1 MQVKDIKILNK
12 FDFYQLFTNFAIKYI
27 KFSLK
32 GFFVLY
38 NAVDIQKI
46 LPHRY
51 PFLLLDRVTELI
63 AGKHIEG
70 FKNVSISEPV
80 FQGHFPDH
88 PIYPGVMIIEGMAQ
102 AGGILAFKSMD
113 NASQEEIN
121 NKVVYF
127 MSIDKAKFRT
137 PVVPGDQ
144 LIYKIDVIRNKGVVW
159 QLDAKAYVDDKLV
172 AQAELKAMIVDKNK
186 V

>member
-1 MQVKDIKILNK
+1 M
-12 FDFYQLFTNFAIKYI
+12 
-27 KFSLK
+27 
-32 GFFVLY
+32 LY
-38 NAVDIQKI
+38 DVVEIQKI

-51 PFLLLDRVTELI
+51 PFLLLDRVTKLEK
-63 AGKHIEG
+63 GVSIEG

-102 AGGILAFKSMD
+102 AGGVLAFKSSSD
-113 NASQEEIN
+113 EEQDGML

-127 MSIDKAKFRT
+127 MSIDKAKFRA
-137 PVVPGDQ
+137 PVRPGDQ
-144 LIYKIDVIRNKGVVW
+144 LVYKLTVIKQRGSIW

-172 AQAELKAMIVDKNK
+172 AQAELKAMIVEK
-186 V
+186 